1 MRMNGEVMTTMKKSV
16 CLIGCV
22 LGALLVGCRVEETTV
37 SIPTSAVAKV
47 SSGEVEYVKV
57 DYTLGYQT
65 EDKDGK
71 ILGLMRDVRR
81 VMMRHLSKG
90 AEIKIERDA
99 YGYWFKASFQVP
111 FGKESALGKAQKSIM
126 VLAMGADGKIELRDG
141 PGLALL
147 NRDFKGQN
155 VYMEDDDEKYLI
167 QWANTIH
174 DWEKTKEEK
183 SWCIGGYGKLY
194 FQFMGGHNLMPQI
207 IEAPTNST
215 PIKVGLVRN
224 GFDEDLIDHVI
235 VKFNRVEDES
245 FWHSQAPFVFL
256 QVGE

>member
-1 MRMNGEVMTTMKKSV
+1 MKNSV

-37 SIPTSAVAKV
+37 SIATSAVAKV

-57 DYTLGYQT
+57 DYTFGYQT

-81 VMMRHLSKG
+81 VMMRHLGKG
-90 AEIKIERDA
+90 AEIKTERDA

-111 FGKESALGKAQKSIM
+111 FGKESALGKAKKSIM
-126 VLAMGADGKIELRDG
+126 VLVMGADGKIELRDG

-155 VYMEDDDEKYLI
+155 VYMEDDDEKYPI

-174 DWEKTKEEK
+174 DWEKAKEEK
-183 SWCIGGYGKLY
+183 CWYIGGCYGKLY
-194 FQFMGGHNLMPQI
+194 FQFTDGHNLMPQI
-207 IEAPTNST
+207 VEAPTNST
-215 PIKVGLVRN
+215 PIKIGRVRN
-224 GFDEDLIDHVI
+224 GFTDDLIDHVI
-235 VKFNRVEDES
+235 VEFNRGKNNES
-245 FWHSQAPFVFL
+245 FWLSQVPFVFL